1 MTIYKE
7 GDTVTVEMI
16 VTKYHDS
23 NKHSA
28 MINVRYCEHFMLVRE
43 SEIKSHN
50 PRTIQVSDIV
60 KIRSGAA
67 QPQSSVTFK
76 VLAVDGDEAWIKPF
90 PHGDSRFTTYTKN
103 LERV

>member
-43 SEIKSHN
+43 SDIKSHN
-50 PRTIQVSDIV
+50 PRTIQVSDMV
-60 KIRSGAA
+60 KIRPDYRECPA
-67 QPQSSVTFK
+67 TYK

-90 PHGDSRFTTYTKN
+90 PNGGRGSRFTIYTKY
-103 LERV
+103 LERI